1 MKNKPHIFW
10 GLLFIAAAALILI
23 SQFAPENLEVITP
36 MHFVLA
42 VLMVVAIIKSIPNL
56 FWPGIWFPLGGLYLI
71 AVPYSELLS
80 RNRLSVWQVL
90 VVALLAS
97 IGFSLLFKRKHK
109 WKSVQGSYHGEQ
121 LGHTFSDSEQNLNGQ
136 NVYMKTRFGEATRY
150 VKSQDLV
157 SAQIDNSFGESS
169 VYFDEVRLGTGDVEI
184 RLSNSF
190 GELTIYL
197 PKEWNIENDIRYTFA
212 SVREIGQRI
221 GGPGPKV
228 RLTGSASFG
237 EIRIIYV

>member
-10 GLLFIAAAALILI
+10 GLLFIAAAAVILI
-23 SQFAPENLEVITP
+23 SQFAPESLEVITP

-42 VLMVVAIIKSIPNL
+42 VLMVVAVIKSIPNL

-71 AVPYSELLS
+71 AAQYSDLLS

-90 VVALLAS
+90 VVALLTS

-109 WKSVQGSYHGEQ
+109 WKSVQGSYQGER
-121 LGHTFSDSEQNLNGQ
+121 LEHVFSDSEQNLNGQ
-136 NVYMKTRFGEATRY
+136 NVFIKTRFGEATRY
-150 VKSQDLV
+150 VKSQDLA
-157 SAQIDNSFGESS
+157 SAEIENSFGESS

-184 RLSNSF
+184 RVSNSF
-190 GELTIYL
+190 GELTLYL
-197 PKEWNIENDIRYTFA
+197 PKEWNSENDIRYTLA

-228 RLTGSASFG
+228 RLTGSVSFG
-237 EIRIIYV
+237 EVKIIYV